1 MTRPKTG
8 DIKWSA
14 IRQSQRHRCR
24 TDGWVFLIAMRS
36 KQARYKC
43 GNSATGADTTLAVP
57 RHDTRCKRVS
67 GHDERGR
74 ARPPAKLSG
83 PHPLPCPVD
92 RDEALPPLAFA
103 TGPSLGPM

>member
-43 GNSATGADTTLAVP
+43 SNSATGADTNLAVP
-57 RHDTRCKRVS
+57 RHDTRNGNDTKRAANGVP
-67 GHDERGR
+67 GHVERGR

-83 PHPLPCPVD
+83 TDPLPCPV
-92 RDEALPPLAFA
+92 
-103 TGPSLGPM
+103 